1 MNSSSNIEKI
11 ASQIEALLFI
21 FGESLDKKKIS
32 STLKVTEEEI
42 EKAADF
48 LKEQYSDPKRGIVL
62 MENAGKYMLATKP
75 EHSVLVEKFVTEDLK
90 EELTPAALETLSII
104 SYFGPVTR
112 AQIDFLRGVN
122 SSFILRSLLI
132 RGLIERKTAKG
143 LAFEYEVSFEFLKY
157 MGIDH
162 VSKMPKYEEYQ
173 KLKDQYFSE
182 KIEEAKPAESPAE
195 IPVGESI
202 PGPVSDTNS

>member
-1 MNSSSNIEKI
+1 MDETAKIEKI

-32 STLKVTEEEI
+32 STLKITEEEVQR
-42 EKAADF
+42 AVGL
-48 LKEQYSDPKRGIVL
+48 LKEQYSDSKRGITL
-62 MENAGKYMLATKP
+62 MENSGKYILATKP

-162 VSKMPKYEEYQ
+162 VSKMPKYDEYQ

-182 KIEEAKPAESPAE
+182 KVQEPATIIESDQQSLQQPQ
-195 IPVGESI
+195 SI
-202 PGPVSDTNS
+202 APDSN

>member
-1 MNSSSNIEKI
+1 
-11 ASQIEALLFI
+11 
-21 FGESLDKKKIS
+21 
-32 STLKVTEEEI
+32 
-42 EKAADF
+42 
-48 LKEQYSDPKRGIVL
+48 
-62 MENAGKYMLATKP
+62 MENSGKYLLATKP

-90 EELTPAALETLSII
+90 EELTPAALETLSIV

-162 VSKMPKYEEYQ
+162 VSKMPKYDEYQ

-182 KIEEAKPAESPAE
+182 KIEEAKPAESSIKSPA
-195 IPVGESI
+195 VES
-202 PGPVSDTNS
+202 VSDSVSGPNS

>member
-1 MNSSSNIEKI
+1 MDETAKIEKI

-32 STLKVTEEEI
+32 STLKITEEEVQQ
-42 EKAADF
+42 AVGL
-48 LKEQYSDPKRGIVL
+48 LKEQYSDSKRGIIL
-62 MENAGKYMLATKP
+62 MENSGKYILATKP

-162 VSKMPKYEEYQ
+162 VSKMPKYDEYQ

-182 KIEEAKPAESPAE
+182 K
-195 IPVGESI
+195 VQ
-202 PGPVSDTNS
+202 GPVAITESDQQSLQQPQSIAPDSN

>member
-1 MNSSSNIEKI
+1 MDETAKIEKI

-32 STLKVTEEEI
+32 STLKITEEEVQQ
-42 EKAADF
+42 AVGL
-48 LKEQYSDPKRGIVL
+48 LKEQYSDSKRGIIL
-62 MENAGKYMLATKP
+62 MENSGKYILATKP

-162 VSKMPKYEEYQ
+162 VSKMPKYDEYQ

-182 KIEEAKPAESPAE
+182 KVQEPVAITESDQRSLQQSQ
-195 IPVGESI
+195 SI
-202 PGPVSDTNS
+202 APDSN